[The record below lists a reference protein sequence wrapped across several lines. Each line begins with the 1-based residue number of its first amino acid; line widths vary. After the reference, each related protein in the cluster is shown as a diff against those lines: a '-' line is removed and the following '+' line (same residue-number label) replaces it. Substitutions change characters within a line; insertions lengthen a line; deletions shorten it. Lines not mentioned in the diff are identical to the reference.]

1 MTVVERTVEA
11 SLDRDSGI
19 YRFAATRLNLDVEV
33 RYRAVARIIKGLCLQ
48 KATIL
53 ELGAG
58 SVSVGRYLRR
68 QVVSVDPALPQ
79 IEEPWTIRILGSG
92 CSLPFPDRTWDLV
105 CSIDMLEHIPEA
117 SREQALREMVRVAR
131 RAIVLAVPTG
141 SQAFDQDCSLN
152 EYHVQQHG
160 VGHRF
165 GVEHIKF
172 GLPNRGKVVQLLSK
186 AANETGRKLEF
197 KVMPNNNLKLRS
209 AYMKLT
215 FSRSLLARAMYM
227 ALYPLAFLGRLHDK
241 GECYRSIFV
250 GEFGPE

>member
-1 MTVVERTVEA
+1 MTVVEKTVGA
-11 SLDRDSGI
+11 PLGRDSKI
-19 YRFAATRLNLDVEV
+19 YRFAATRLNLDVEL
-33 RYRAVARIIKGLCLQ
+33 RYRAVARIIRDLHLER
-48 KATIL
+48 ATIL

-68 QVVSVDPALPQ
+68 RVVSVDPALPQ

-92 CSLPFPDRTWDLV
+92 CSLPFPDRAWDMV

-141 SQAFDQDCSLN
+141 SQAYEQDCRLN
-152 EYHVQQHG
+152 EYHVKQHG

-172 GLPNRGKVVQLLSK
+172 GLPDSRRVCQLLSK
-186 AANETGRKLEF
+186 AANETGRELKL
-197 KVMPNNNLKLRS
+197 KAVLNNNLKLRA
-209 AYMKLT
+209 AYMKLA
-215 FSRSLLARAMYM
+215 FNRNVLVRSMYV
-227 ALYPLAFLGRLHDK
+227 ALYPLAYLGKLHDG

-250 GEFGPE
+250 GQFSSE